1 MSGIL
6 LGALAIIA
14 GLIFCFRGY
23 LALRTVIAI
32 WGAFV
37 GFALGSGLASAATG
51 DPPLTGVIGW
61 SAAVVGAMLIT
72 WLSYTFYAVAVV
84 MVMTS
89 VGFGLGAAIASFF
102 NAPAWVDVVVGLAGA
117 VLLVV
122 LALATNLPEI
132 LLVVVSASGGASAIV
147 VGISVLMAGLTSST
161 ALPEDLAP
169 ADQPWWLNVVFLVL
183 FASGVVV
190 QMRHR
195 RPATLQ
201 EAYR

>member
-1 MSGIL
+1 MVGIA
-6 LGALAIIA
+6 GAL
-14 GLIFCFRGY
+14 
-23 LALRTVIAI
+23 
-32 WGAFV
+32 
-37 GFALGSGLASAATG
+37 
-51 DPPLTGVIGW
+51 
-61 SAAVVGAMLIT
+61 
-72 WLSYTFYAVAVV
+72 
-84 MVMTS
+84 
-89 VGFGLGAAIASFF
+89 
-102 NAPAWVDVVVGLAGA
+102 
-117 VLLVV
+117 LLVV

-147 VGISVLMAGLTSST
+147 VGISLLMAELTSSP

>member
-1 MSGIL
+1 MPFSRFTFGRFAFQVFPL
-6 LGALAIIA
+6 NPLTCERLAFSC
-14 GLIFCFRGY
+14 L
-23 LALRTVIAI
+23 T
-32 WGAFV
+32 FV

-61 SAAVVGAMLIT
+61 SAAVVGALLIT
-72 WLSYTFYAVAVV
+72 WLSYAFYAVAVV

-132 LLVVVSASGGASAIV
+132 HRQE
-147 VGISVLMAGLTSST
+147 IS
-161 ALPEDLAP
+161 
-169 ADQPWWLNVVFLVL
+169 FC
-183 FASGVVV
+183 
-190 QMRHR
+190 
-195 RPATLQ
+195 
-201 EAYR
+201 

>member
-61 SAAVVGAMLIT
+61 SAAA
-72 WLSYTFYAVAVV
+72 TFGWIA
-84 MVMTS
+84 
-89 VGFGLGAAIASFF
+89 LAAPPGESPQLQTLNILLA
-102 NAPAWVDVVVGLAGA
+102 AAGA
-117 VLLVV
+117 
-122 LALATNLPEI
+122 
-132 LLVVVSASGGASAIV
+132 GA
-147 VGISVLMAGLTSST
+147 GIFS
-161 ALPEDLAP
+161 
-169 ADQPWWLNVVFLVL
+169 WLRLRQ
-183 FASGVVV
+183 GC
-190 QMRHR
+190 
-195 RPATLQ
+195 
-201 EAYR
+201 

>member
-61 SAAVVGAMLIT
+61 SAAVVGALLIT
-72 WLSYTFYAVAVV
+72 WLSYAFYAVAVV

-89 VGFGLGAAIASFF
+89 VR
-102 NAPAWVDVVVGLAGA
+102 
-117 VLLVV
+117 
-122 LALATNLPEI
+122 
-132 LLVVVSASGGASAIV
+132 
-147 VGISVLMAGLTSST
+147 LT
-161 ALPEDLAP
+161 
-169 ADQPWWLNVVFLVL
+169 
-183 FASGVVV
+183 GVA
-190 QMRHR
+190 RTWR
-195 RPATLQ
+195 R
-201 EAYR
+201 